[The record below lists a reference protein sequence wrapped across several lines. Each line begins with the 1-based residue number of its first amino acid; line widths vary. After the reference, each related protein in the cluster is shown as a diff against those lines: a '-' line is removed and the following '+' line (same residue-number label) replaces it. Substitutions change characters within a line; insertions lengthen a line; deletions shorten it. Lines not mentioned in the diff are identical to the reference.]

1 MIEVVE
7 GEVGGRELSFEVG
20 RVAWQANGAVLVR
33 YGGTVVLVTAV
44 MSEEIREGVDFLP
57 LLVDYEERFYAA
69 GKIPGGFF
77 KREGK
82 PSERAILSA
91 RLVDRSIRPLFP
103 KGFRNDVHV
112 VVTVLSYDQLNQPEI
127 LAINGAS
134 AALSMS
140 EIPFDGPVAAVRVG
154 YMNGEFILNP
164 TEPELERSELDLVVA
179 GTKDAIVMVES
190 GSLELPERKIIE
202 AMVFAHENIRKII
215 EIQERLIERV
225 GKDKCEVALPER
237 NEELARRIRERWA
250 KPIREALSNMAKA
263 ERNAA
268 LKRIEKEAFT
278 ELGEEFL
285 GYELQIKEE
294 LEMLLHDTV
303 RRMILDEGIRADGRG
318 WKDIRP
324 ITCEVGVLPRTH
336 GSALFTRGE
345 TQALVITTIGVVGD
359 EQIVDGLGEEEA
371 KRFMVHYNFPPYSVG
386 EVRPLRGPGRREI
399 GHGALAER
407 ALKAVIPSED
417 EFPYIIRVVS
427 EILSSNGSTS
437 MATVCGGTLS
447 LMDAGVPIKAPV
459 SGIAMGLV
467 KENDKV
473 AILSDI
479 LGLEDHHGDMDFKVA
494 GTEKGITALQ
504 MDLKI
509 KGISFDTLEQAL
521 EQAREGRLYIL
532 EKMREAIAEPRSSL
546 SPYAPRIMVAEID
559 PDRIHEV
566 IGPGGKIIRDI
577 IRKTGAK
584 IDIEEDG
591 KVYIS
596 SPSEESGIKALEMIK
611 NIAKEIKEGEIYK
624 GKVTRIS
631 KFGAFVEIWPG
642 KIGLVHISE
651 LSDKRV
657 KDVEE
662 VVKVGDE
669 IEVMVTGVDSLGRI
683 SLSRRK
689 VLESKKG
696 PTEESERRPLQGRG
710 SVRKPE
716 GYRRI

>member
-1 MIEVVE
+1 MIEVVG
-7 GEVGGRELSFEVG
+7 GEVGGRELSFEIG
-20 RVAWQANGAVLVR
+20 RVAWQANGATLVR

-44 MSEEIREGVDFLP
+44 MSDEVKEGVDFLP

-82 PSERAILSA
+82 PSEKAILSA

-112 VVTVLSYDQLNQPEI
+112 VVTVLSYDQLNQPEL

-134 AALSMS
+134 LALGIS
-140 EIPFDGPVAAVRVG
+140 EIPFEGPIAAVRVG
-154 YMNGEFILNP
+154 YIDGEFVVNP
-164 TEPELERSELDLVVA
+164 TEPELETSDLDLVIA

-190 GSLELPERKIIE
+190 GSQELPEKVIIN
-202 AMVFAHENIRKII
+202 AMEFGHEHIKKII
-215 EIQERLIERV
+215 EIQERLIEKC
-225 GKDKCEVALPER
+225 GKEKVKVELPPR
-237 NEELARRIRERWA
+237 NEELARKIRERWA
-250 KPIREALSNMAKA
+250 HPIREALNVMAKA

-268 LKRIEKEAFT
+268 IAKIQQEAFK

-294 LEMLLHDTV
+294 LDALLHETV
-303 RRMILDEGIRADGRG
+303 RKMIVEEGIRADGRG

-324 ITCEVGVLPRTH
+324 ITCEVGLLPRTH

-371 KRFMVHYNFPPYSVG
+371 KRFMLHYNFPPYSVG

-427 EILSSNGSTS
+427 EVLSSNGSTS

-447 LMDAGVPIKAPV
+447 LMDAGVPIKSPV
-459 SGIAMGLV
+459 AGIAMGLV

-473 AILSDI
+473 VVLSDI

-494 GTEKGITALQ
+494 GTERGITALQ

-509 KGISFDTLEQAL
+509 KGITFGTLEQAL
-521 EQAREGRLYIL
+521 EQAKEGRLYIL
-532 EKMREAIAEPRSSL
+532 EKMREVIAEPRPTL

-596 SPSEESGIKALEMIK
+596 SPTEESGIKALEMIK
-611 NIAKEIKEGEIYK
+611 DIAREVKEGDVFK
-624 GKVTRIS
+624 GKVTRIT

-642 KIGLVHISE
+642 KMGLVHISE
-651 LSDKRV
+651 LSDKKV
-657 KDVEE
+657 KSVEE

-669 IEVMVTGVDSLGRI
+669 IEVMVIGIDSLGRI
-683 SLSRRK
+683 ALSRRK
-689 VLESKKG
+689 VLEA
-696 PTEESERRPLQGRG
+696 TEGTSQS
-710 SVRKPE
+710 SVEPKFPKANIRKPQE
-716 GYRRI
+716 FRRK

>member
-1 MIEVVE
+1 MIEIVG

-20 RVAWQANGAVLVR
+20 RVAWQANGATLVR
-33 YGGTVVLVTAV
+33 YGGTMVLVTAV
-44 MSEEIREGVDFLP
+44 MSEEIKEGVDFLP

-82 PSERAILSA
+82 PSEKAILSA

-112 VVTVLSYDQLNQPEI
+112 VVTVLSYDQLNQPEL

-134 AALSMS
+134 VALGVS
-140 EIPFDGPVAAVRVG
+140 EIPFEGPIAAVRVG
-154 YMNGEFILNP
+154 YIDGEFLINP
-164 TEPELERSELDLVVA
+164 TEPELETSDLDLVVA

-190 GSLELPERKIIE
+190 GSRELPEKVMIN
-202 AMVFAHENIRKII
+202 AMEFAHEHIKKII
-215 EIQERLIERV
+215 EIQEKLIEKV
-225 GKDKCEVALPER
+225 GKEKFKFIVPPR
-237 NEELARRIRERWA
+237 NEELAQRIRERWA
-250 KPIREALSNMAKA
+250 QPIREALNTMAKA

-268 LKRIEKEAFT
+268 IAKIEEEAFR

-294 LEMLLHDTV
+294 LEALLHETV
-303 RRMILDEGIRADGRG
+303 RRMIVEEGIRADGRG

-324 ITCEVGVLPRTH
+324 ITCEVGLLPRTH

-359 EQIVDGLGEEEA
+359 EQIVDGLGEEAA
-371 KRFMVHYNFPPYSVG
+371 KRFMLHYNFPPYSVG

-459 SGIAMGLV
+459 AGIAMGLI

-473 AILSDI
+473 VVLSDI

-509 KGISFDTLEQAL
+509 KGISFDTLERAL

-532 EKMREAIAEPRSSL
+532 EKMREAIAEPRPTL

-596 SPSEESGIKALEMIK
+596 SPTEESGIKALEMIRD
-611 NIAKEIKEGEIYK
+611 IAREVKEGEVFK
-624 GKVTRIS
+624 GKVTRIT

-651 LSDKRV
+651 LSDRKV
-657 KDVEE
+657 KSVEE

-669 IEVMVTGVDSLGRI
+669 IEVMVIGIDSLGRI
-683 SLSRRK
+683 ALSRRK
-689 VLESKKG
+689 VIEAKG
-696 PTEESERRPLQGRG
+696 ETEGTSQKPPVQKFNT
-710 SVRKPE
+710 RKPQE
-716 GYRRI
+716 FRRK

>member
-1 MIEVVE
+1 MVEIVE
-7 GEVGGRELSFEVG
+7 GDVGGRELSFEVG
-20 RVAWQANGAVLVR
+20 RVARQAHGATLVR

-44 MSEEIREGVDFLP
+44 ISEEVREGIDFLP

-77 KREGK
+77 KREGR
-82 PSERAILSA
+82 PSENAILSA

-103 KGFRNDVHV
+103 RGFRNDVHV

-134 AALSMS
+134 LALSIS

-154 YMNGEFILNP
+154 YIDGEFIVNP
-164 TEPELERSELDLVVA
+164 TEPELETSELDLVVA

-190 GSLELPERKIIE
+190 GAREIPEKVMVE
-202 AMVFAHENIRKII
+202 AMAFAHEHIRKII
-215 EIQERLIERV
+215 EIQERLIERL
-225 GKDKCEVALPER
+225 GKEKIRLEPPEK
-237 NEELARRIRERWA
+237 NEELSRIIRERWTQA
-250 KPIREALSNMAKA
+250 IREALNIRTKI

-268 LKRIEKEAFT
+268 LKKIEKEIYT

-285 GYELQIKEE
+285 GYEFQMKEE
-294 LEMLLHDTV
+294 FEALLHETV
-303 RRMILDEGIRADGRG
+303 RRMIVEEGVRADGRG

-359 EQIVDGLGEEEA
+359 EQIIDGLGEEEA
-371 KRFMVHYNFPPYSVG
+371 KRFMLHYNFPPYSVR
-386 EVRPLRGPGRREI
+386 EVRPMRGPGRREI

-417 EFPYIIRVVS
+417 DFPYTIRVVS

-447 LMDAGVPIKAPV
+447 LMDAGVPIRSPV
-459 SGIAMGLV
+459 AGIAMGLI
-467 KENDKV
+467 KEGDKIV
-473 AILSDI
+473 VLSDI

-504 MDLKI
+504 MDLKV
-509 KGISFDTLEQAL
+509 KGISFDTLEAAL

-532 EKMREAIAEPRSSL
+532 GKMREAISEPRPSL
-546 SPYAPRIMVAEID
+546 SPYAPRIMVAEIN
-559 PDRIHEV
+559 PDKIHEV

-596 SPSEESGIKALEMIK
+596 SPTEESGLKALEMIK
-611 NIAKEIKEGEIYK
+611 NIAREVKEGDVFK
-624 GKVTRIS
+624 GKVTRVT

-651 LSDKRV
+651 LSDRKIRS
-657 KDVEE
+657 VED

-669 IEVMVTGVDSLGRI
+669 IEVMVIGVDSLGRI

-689 VLESKKG
+689 VLESSKTKK
-696 PTEESERRPLQGRG
+696 PPFKRQG
-710 SVRKPE
+710 

>member
-1 MIEVVE
+1 MVEIVE
-7 GEVGGRELSFEVG
+7 GDVGGRELSFEVG
-20 RVAWQANGAVLVR
+20 RVARQAHGATLVR

-44 MSEEIREGVDFLP
+44 MSEEVREGIDFLP

-77 KREGK
+77 KREGR
-82 PSERAILSA
+82 PSENAILSA

-134 AALSMS
+134 LALSVS

-154 YMNGEFILNP
+154 YIDGEFIVNP
-164 TEPELERSELDLVVA
+164 TEPELETSELDLVVA

-190 GSLELPERKIIE
+190 GAREIPEKVMVD
-202 AMVFAHENIRKII
+202 AMAFAHEHIRKII
-215 EIQERLIERV
+215 EIQERLIEKL
-225 GKDKCEVALPER
+225 GKEKIKLESPER
-237 NEELARRIRERWA
+237 NEELSRIMRERWA
-250 KPIREALSNMAKA
+250 QAIREALNIRTKI

-268 LKRIEKEAFT
+268 LKRIEREIYT

-285 GYELQIKEE
+285 GYEFQMKEE
-294 LEMLLHDTV
+294 FEALLHETV
-303 RRMILDEGIRADGRG
+303 RKMIVEEGIRADGRG

-359 EQIVDGLGEEEA
+359 EQIIDGLGEEEA
-371 KRFMVHYNFPPYSVG
+371 KRFMLHYNFPPYSVR
-386 EVRPLRGPGRREI
+386 EVRPMRGPGRREI

-407 ALKAVIPSED
+407 ALKAVIPPED
-417 EFPYIIRVVS
+417 DFPYTIRVVS

-447 LMDAGVPIKAPV
+447 LMDAGVPIKSPV
-459 SGIAMGLV
+459 AGIAMGLI
-467 KENDKV
+467 KEGDKV
-473 AILSDI
+473 VVLSDI

-504 MDLKI
+504 MDLKV
-509 KGISFDTLEQAL
+509 KGISFDTLERAL

-532 EKMREAIAEPRSSL
+532 GKMKEAIAEPRPSL
-546 SPYAPRIMVAEID
+546 SPYAPRIMVAEIN
-559 PDRIHEV
+559 PDKIHEV

-596 SPSEESGIKALEMIK
+596 SPTEESGLKALEMIK
-611 NIAKEIKEGEIYK
+611 NIAREVKEGDIFK
-624 GKVTRIS
+624 GKVTRVT

-651 LSDKRV
+651 LSDRKVRS
-657 KDVEE
+657 VED

-669 IEVMVTGVDSLGRI
+669 IEVMVIGVDSLGRI
-683 SLSRRK
+683 SLSRRR
-689 VLESKKG
+689 VLESAKGKK
-696 PTEESERRPLQGRG
+696 PPFRKQG
-710 SVRKPE
+710 
-716 GYRRI
+716 GYRRN

>member
-1 MIEVVE
+1 MIEVVG

-20 RVAWQANGAVLVR
+20 RVAWQANGATLVR
-33 YGGTVVLVTAV
+33 YGGTMVLVTAV
-44 MSEEIREGVDFLP
+44 MSDEVKEGVDFLP

-82 PSERAILSA
+82 PSEKAILSA

-112 VVTVLSYDQLNQPEI
+112 VVTVLSYDQLNQPEL

-134 AALSMS
+134 VALGVS
-140 EIPFDGPVAAVRVG
+140 EIPFEGPVAAVRVG
-154 YMNGEFILNP
+154 YIDGEFLINP
-164 TEPELERSELDLVVA
+164 TEPELETSELDLVVA

-190 GSLELPERKIIE
+190 GSRELPERVIIGAMEFAHEHIKKIIE
-202 AMVFAHENIRKII
+202 V
-215 EIQERLIERV
+215 QERLIEKV
-225 GKDKCEVALPER
+225 GKEKFKFSVPPR

-250 KPIREALSNMAKA
+250 RPIREALNAMAKA

-268 LKRIEKEAFT
+268 IAKIEEEAFR

-294 LEMLLHDTV
+294 LEALLHETV
-303 RRMILDEGIRADGRG
+303 RKMIVEEGIRADGRG

-324 ITCEVGVLPRTH
+324 ITCEVGLLPRTH

-359 EQIVDGLGEEEA
+359 EQIVDGLGEEEP
-371 KRFMVHYNFPPYSVG
+371 KRFMLHYNFPPYSVG

-459 SGIAMGLV
+459 AGIAMGLV

-473 AILSDI
+473 VVLSDI

-509 KGISFDTLEQAL
+509 KGIGFDTLERAL

-532 EKMREAIAEPRSSL
+532 EKMREAIAEPRPTL

-596 SPSEESGIKALEMIK
+596 SPTEESGIKALEMIK
-611 NIAKEIKEGEIYK
+611 DIAREVKEGEIFK
-624 GKVTRIS
+624 GKVTRIT

-651 LSDKRV
+651 LSDRKVRS
-657 KDVEE
+657 VEE

-669 IEVMVTGVDSLGRI
+669 IEVMVIGIDSLGRI
-683 SLSRRK
+683 ALSRRK
-689 VLESKKG
+689 VIEAKG
-696 PTEESERRPLQGRG
+696 ETEGPSQKP
-710 SVRKPE
+710 SVSRLNPRKPQE
-716 GYRRI
+716 FRRK

>member
-1 MIEVVE
+1 MVEIVE
-7 GEVGGRELSFEVG
+7 GDVGGRELSFEVG
-20 RVAWQANGAVLVR
+20 RVARQAHGATLVR

-44 MSEEIREGVDFLP
+44 MSEEVREGIDFLP

-77 KREGK
+77 KREGR
-82 PSERAILSA
+82 PSENAILSA

-103 KGFRNDVHV
+103 KGFRNDVHI

-134 AALSMS
+134 LALSIS

-154 YMNGEFILNP
+154 YIDGEFIVNP
-164 TEPELERSELDLVVA
+164 TEPELETSELDLVVA

-190 GSLELPERKIIE
+190 GAREIPEKVMVD
-202 AMVFAHENIRKII
+202 AMAFAHEHIRKII
-215 EIQERLIERV
+215 EIQERLIEKL
-225 GKDKCEVALPER
+225 GKEKMKLESPER
-237 NEELARRIRERWA
+237 NEELSRIIRERWA
-250 KPIREALSNMAKA
+250 QAIREALNIRTKI

-268 LKRIEKEAFT
+268 LKKIEREIYT

-285 GYELQIKEE
+285 GYEFQMKEE
-294 LEMLLHDTV
+294 FEALLHETV
-303 RRMILDEGIRADGRG
+303 RKMIVEEGIRADGRG

-359 EQIVDGLGEEEA
+359 EQIIDGLGEEEA
-371 KRFMVHYNFPPYSVG
+371 KRFMLHYNFPPYSVR
-386 EVRPLRGPGRREI
+386 EVRPMRGPGRREI

-407 ALKAVIPSED
+407 ALKAVIPPED
-417 EFPYIIRVVS
+417 DFPYTIRVVS

-447 LMDAGVPIKAPV
+447 LMDAGVPIKSPV
-459 SGIAMGLV
+459 AGIAMGLI
-467 KENDKV
+467 KEGDKV
-473 AILSDI
+473 VVLSDI

-504 MDLKI
+504 MDLKV
-509 KGISFDTLEQAL
+509 KGISFDTLERAL

-532 EKMREAIAEPRSSL
+532 GKMKEAIAEPRPSL
-546 SPYAPRIMVAEID
+546 SPYAPRIMVAEIN
-559 PDRIHEV
+559 PDKIHEV

-596 SPSEESGIKALEMIK
+596 SPTEESGLKALEMIK
-611 NIAKEIKEGEIYK
+611 NIAREVKEGDIFK
-624 GKVTRIS
+624 GKVTRVT

-642 KIGLVHISE
+642 KVGLVHISE
-651 LSDKRV
+651 LSDRKVRS
-657 KDVEE
+657 VED

-669 IEVMVTGVDSLGRI
+669 IEVMVIGVDSLGRI

-689 VLESKKG
+689 VLESAKGKKH
-696 PTEESERRPLQGRG
+696 PFRKQG
-710 SVRKPE
+710 
-716 GYRRI
+716 GYRRN

>member
-1 MIEVVE
+1 MVEIVE
-7 GEVGGRELSFEVG
+7 GDVGGRELSFEVG
-20 RVAWQANGAVLVR
+20 RVARQAHGATLVR

-44 MSEEIREGVDFLP
+44 MSEEVREGIDFLP

-77 KREGK
+77 KREGR
-82 PSERAILSA
+82 PSENAILSA

-134 AALSMS
+134 LALSVS

-154 YMNGEFILNP
+154 YIDGEFIVNP
-164 TEPELERSELDLVVA
+164 TEPELETSELDLVVA

-190 GSLELPERKIIE
+190 GAREIPEKVMVD
-202 AMVFAHENIRKII
+202 AMAFAHEHIRKII
-215 EIQERLIERV
+215 EIQERLIEKL
-225 GKDKCEVALPER
+225 GKEKIKLESPER
-237 NEELARRIRERWA
+237 NEELSRIMRERWA
-250 KPIREALSNMAKA
+250 QAIREALNIRTKI

-268 LKRIEKEAFT
+268 LKRIEREIYT

-285 GYELQIKEE
+285 GYEFQMKEE
-294 LEMLLHDTV
+294 FEALLHETV
-303 RRMILDEGIRADGRG
+303 RKMIVEEGIRADGRG

-359 EQIVDGLGEEEA
+359 EQIIDGLGEEEA
-371 KRFMVHYNFPPYSVG
+371 KRFMLHYNFPPYSVR
-386 EVRPLRGPGRREI
+386 EVRPMRGPGRREI

-407 ALKAVIPSED
+407 ALKAVIPPED
-417 EFPYIIRVVS
+417 DFPYTIRVVS

-447 LMDAGVPIKAPV
+447 LMDAGVPIKSPV
-459 SGIAMGLV
+459 AGIAMGLI
-467 KENDKV
+467 KEGDKV
-473 AILSDI
+473 VVLSDI

-504 MDLKI
+504 MDLKV
-509 KGISFDTLEQAL
+509 KGISFDTLERAL

-532 EKMREAIAEPRSSL
+532 GKMKEAIAEPRPSL
-546 SPYAPRIMVAEID
+546 SPYAPRIMVAEIN
-559 PDRIHEV
+559 PDKIHEV

-596 SPSEESGIKALEMIK
+596 SPTEESGLKALEMIK
-611 NIAKEIKEGEIYK
+611 NIAREVKEGDIFK
-624 GKVTRIS
+624 GKVTRVT

-651 LSDKRV
+651 LSDRKVRS
-657 KDVEE
+657 VED

-669 IEVMVTGVDSLGRI
+669 IEVMVIGVDSLGRI

-689 VLESKKG
+689 VLESAKGKK
-696 PTEESERRPLQGRG
+696 PSFRKQG
-710 SVRKPE
+710 
-716 GYRRI
+716 GYRRN

>member
-1 MIEVVE
+1 MIEVV
-7 GEVGGRELSFEVG
+7 GGDVGGRELSFEVG
-20 RVAWQANGAVLVR
+20 RVAWQANGATLVR

-44 MSEEIREGVDFLP
+44 MSEEVREGTDFLP

-91 RLVDRSIRPLFP
+91 RLVDRSIRPIFP
-103 KGFRNDVHV
+103 KGLRNDVHV

-134 AALSMS
+134 LALCIS

-154 YMNGEFILNP
+154 YIDGEFVLNP
-164 TEPELERSELDLVVA
+164 TEPELETSSLDLVVA

-202 AMVFAHENIRKII
+202 AMAFAHEHIRKII
-215 EIQERLIERV
+215 EIQERMVEKV
-225 GKDKCEVALPER
+225 GKEKVKIELPPR
-237 NEELARRIRERWA
+237 NEELARKIRERWA
-250 KPIREALSNMAKA
+250 EAVRNALSVMAKA

-268 LKRIEKEAFT
+268 IRSIEEEVFK

-294 LEMLLHDTV
+294 LDSLLHETV
-303 RRMILDEGIRADGRG
+303 RKMIVEEGIRADGRG

-359 EQIVDGLGEEEA
+359 EQIIDGLGEEES
-371 KRFMVHYNFPPYSVG
+371 KRFMLHYNFPPYSVG

-407 ALKAVIPSED
+407 ALKAVVPSED

-459 SGIAMGLV
+459 AGIAMGLV
-467 KENDKV
+467 KEGDKV
-473 AILSDI
+473 VVLSDI

-509 KGISFDTLEQAL
+509 KGITFDTLEQAL

-532 EKMREAIAEPRSSL
+532 EKMREAIAEPRPSL

-559 PDRIHEV
+559 PERIHEV

-577 IRKTGAK
+577 IRRTGAK
-584 IDIEEDG
+584 IDIDEDG

-596 SPSEESGIKALEMIK
+596 SPSEESGIKALEMIR
-611 NIAKEIKEGEIYK
+611 NIAREIKEGDVFK
-624 GKVTRIS
+624 GKVTRVT

-657 KDVEE
+657 KSVEE

-669 IEVMVTGVDSLGRI
+669 IEVMVIGVDSLGRI

-689 VLESKKG
+689 VLEQKG
-696 PTEESERRPLQGRG
+696 EEKRDLQERG
-710 SVRKPE
+710 SLKRPE
-716 GYRRI
+716 GYRRT

>member
-1 MIEVVE
+1 MVEIVE
-7 GEVGGRELSFEVG
+7 GDVGGRELSFEVG
-20 RVAWQANGAVLVR
+20 RVARQAHGATLVR

-44 MSEEIREGVDFLP
+44 MSEEVREGIDFLP

-77 KREGK
+77 KREGR
-82 PSERAILSA
+82 PSENAILSA

-103 KGFRNDVHV
+103 KGFRNDVHI

-134 AALSMS
+134 LALSVS

-154 YMNGEFILNP
+154 YIDGEFIVNP
-164 TEPELERSELDLVVA
+164 TEPELETSELDLVVA

-190 GSLELPERKIIE
+190 GAREIPEKVMVD
-202 AMVFAHENIRKII
+202 AMAFAHEHIRKII
-215 EIQERLIERV
+215 EIQERLIEKL
-225 GKDKCEVALPER
+225 GKEKMKLESPER
-237 NEELARRIRERWA
+237 NEELSRIIRERWA
-250 KPIREALSNMAKA
+250 QAIREALNIRTKI

-268 LKRIEKEAFT
+268 LKKIEREIYT

-285 GYELQIKEE
+285 GYEFQMKEE
-294 LEMLLHDTV
+294 FEALLHETV
-303 RRMILDEGIRADGRG
+303 RKMIVEEGIRADGRG

-359 EQIVDGLGEEEA
+359 EQIIDGLGEEEA
-371 KRFMVHYNFPPYSVG
+371 KRFMLHYNFPPYSVR
-386 EVRPLRGPGRREI
+386 EVRPMRGPGRREI

-407 ALKAVIPSED
+407 ALKAVIPPED
-417 EFPYIIRVVS
+417 DFPYTIRVVS

-447 LMDAGVPIKAPV
+447 LMDAGVPIKSPV
-459 SGIAMGLV
+459 AGIAMGLI
-467 KENDKV
+467 KEGDKV
-473 AILSDI
+473 VVLSDI

-504 MDLKI
+504 MDLKV
-509 KGISFDTLEQAL
+509 KGISFDTLERAL

-532 EKMREAIAEPRSSL
+532 GKMKEAIAEPRPSL
-546 SPYAPRIMVAEID
+546 SPYAPRIMVAEIN
-559 PDRIHEV
+559 PDKIHEV

-596 SPSEESGIKALEMIK
+596 SPTEESGLKALEMIK
-611 NIAKEIKEGEIYK
+611 NIAREVKEGDIFK
-624 GKVTRIS
+624 GKVTRVT

-642 KIGLVHISE
+642 KVGLVHISE
-651 LSDKRV
+651 LSDRKVRS
-657 KDVEE
+657 VED

-669 IEVMVTGVDSLGRI
+669 IEVMVIGVDSLGRI

-689 VLESKKG
+689 VLESAKGKKH
-696 PTEESERRPLQGRG
+696 PFRKQG
-710 SVRKPE
+710 

>member
-1 MIEVVE
+1 MVEIVE
-7 GEVGGRELSFEVG
+7 GDVGGRELSFEVG
-20 RVAWQANGAVLVR
+20 RVARQAHGATLVR

-44 MSEEIREGVDFLP
+44 MSEEVREGIDFLP

-77 KREGK
+77 KREGR
-82 PSERAILSA
+82 PSENAILSA

-134 AALSMS
+134 LALSVS

-154 YMNGEFILNP
+154 YIDGEFIVNP
-164 TEPELERSELDLVVA
+164 TEPELETSELDLVVA

-190 GSLELPERKIIE
+190 GAREIPEKVMVD
-202 AMVFAHENIRKII
+202 AMAFAHEHIRKII
-215 EIQERLIERV
+215 EIQERLIEKL
-225 GKDKCEVALPER
+225 GKEKMKLESPER
-237 NEELARRIRERWA
+237 NEELSRIIRERWA
-250 KPIREALSNMAKA
+250 QAIREALNIRTKI

-268 LKRIEKEAFT
+268 LKKIEREICT

-285 GYELQIKEE
+285 GYEFQMKEE
-294 LEMLLHDTV
+294 FEALLHETV
-303 RRMILDEGIRADGRG
+303 RKMIVEEGIRADGRG

-359 EQIVDGLGEEEA
+359 EQIIDGLGEEEA
-371 KRFMVHYNFPPYSVG
+371 KRFMLHYNFPPYSVR
-386 EVRPLRGPGRREI
+386 EVRPMRGPGRREI

-407 ALKAVIPSED
+407 ALKAVIPPED
-417 EFPYIIRVVS
+417 DFPYTIRVVS

-447 LMDAGVPIKAPV
+447 LMDAGVPIKSPV
-459 SGIAMGLV
+459 AGIAMGLI
-467 KENDKV
+467 KEGDKV
-473 AILSDI
+473 VVLSDI

-504 MDLKI
+504 MDLKV
-509 KGISFDTLEQAL
+509 KGISFDTLERAL

-532 EKMREAIAEPRSSL
+532 GKMKEAIAEPRPSL
-546 SPYAPRIMVAEID
+546 SPYAPRIMVAEIN
-559 PDRIHEV
+559 PDKIHEV

-596 SPSEESGIKALEMIK
+596 SPTEESGLKALEMIK
-611 NIAKEIKEGEIYK
+611 NIAREVKEGDIFK
-624 GKVTRIS
+624 GKVTRVT

-642 KIGLVHISE
+642 KVGLVHISE
-651 LSDKRV
+651 LSDRKVRS
-657 KDVEE
+657 VED

-669 IEVMVTGVDSLGRI
+669 IEVMVIGVDSLGRI
-683 SLSRRK
+683 SLSRRR
-689 VLESKKG
+689 VLESAKGKKH
-696 PTEESERRPLQGRG
+696 SFRKQG
-710 SVRKPE
+710 